1 MSEQAQKPDMW
12 KFKALVF
19 VLAGGLVS
27 LLAAAV
33 SVVGLAWLIDSTGL
47 GLSVDARFTIATVI
61 VCSLVVSLTIV
72 VVGAFI
78 IMSQTYVN
86 SSTNQPHVED
96 PAYDE
101 EQLDEE
107 ELDLEEIGRKE
118 FFKYH
123 MARSM
128 GLVMDGFPELV
139 EAPDDLSTKPHYRR
153 TNSTK
158 SHKRRRTN
166 RK

>member
-27 LLAAAV
+27 LLAAAL
-33 SVVGLAWLIDSTGL
+33 SVGGLAWLLDLTGL
-47 GLSVDARFTIATVI
+47 GLSADARFTIATVI
-61 VCSLVVSLTIV
+61 FCSLFVSLTTV

-78 IMSQTYVN
+78 IMSHTFVN
-86 SSTNQPHVED
+86 SSTNPPGFED
-96 PAYDE
+96 PAYAE
-101 EQLDEE
+101 EQDEE
-107 ELDLEEIGRKE
+107 ELDLEDISRMAY
-118 FFKYH
+118 FKYL
-123 MARSM
+123 MARTT
-128 GLVMDGFPELV
+128 GRVMDGFPELV
-139 EAPDDLSTKPHYRR
+139 EVPDDLSTQPHYRR

-158 SHKRRRTN
+158 PHKRRRTN